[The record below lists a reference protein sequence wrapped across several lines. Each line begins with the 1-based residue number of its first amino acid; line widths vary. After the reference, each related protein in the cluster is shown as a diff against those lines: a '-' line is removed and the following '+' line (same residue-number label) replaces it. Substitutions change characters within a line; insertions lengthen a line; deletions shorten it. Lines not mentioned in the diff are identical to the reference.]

1 MYDACMTK
9 EIAVTDAPLS
19 DASHLLTRE
28 QRQAAGKAL
37 RAAVT
42 RESHAAFTIDPQ
54 RDPLQILTAGD
65 ADRVPALVPE
75 RYKRMNASPFAF
87 YRGAAALMA
96 HDLRPMPRIGLPVQA
111 CGDAHLMNFGAF
123 SSPEGTVL
131 FDINDFDET
140 CPGVDFIVDLKR
152 LVASVV
158 VAAQNEGM
166 PDKKAQAL
174 AAATS
179 KAYRDFMSDLA
190 ERSPLEVW
198 QTGMDLQ
205 AQVDGLG
212 DDSLETEILETM
224 LKAERKGKPSAD
236 NPKLE
241 TSDGGAPR
249 FADKPP
255 TIFHVLPD
263 GQSVGQVLSQGT
275 YETYKATLLPERAM
289 LLDHYK
295 LADTAFKV
303 VGVGSVGTFCAIGLM
318 LSADGD
324 QLVLQLKQAGGS
336 AVAELAQGAAPA
348 SHGGKRVVDGQR
360 AMQAASDV
368 FLGWTGDESGRQ
380 FYLRQ
385 LKNRRLGSI
394 AEAIQGKAL
403 PAYATLCGRTLARAH
418 ARTGDPQ
425 MITGYVG
432 KSEALDAAL
441 ASFAM
446 SYASQTVLDHAKL
459 STSVLVPPAPAAQP
473 ERKAA

>member
-1 MYDACMTK
+1 MTD
-9 EIAVTDAPLS
+9 TPLA
-19 DASHLLTRE
+19 DASHLMTRE

-37 RAAVT
+37 RAVVT
-42 RESHAAFTIDPQ
+42 RESHADFTVDPH
-54 RDPLQILTAGD
+54 RDPLPILTAGD
-65 ADRVPALVPE
+65 AGRVPSLVPE

-87 YRGAAALMA
+87 YRGAATLMA
-96 HDLRPMPRIGLPVQA
+96 HDLRSSPHIGLPVQV

-123 SSPEGTVL
+123 SSPEGNVL

-140 CPGVDFIVDLKR
+140 CSGVDFIVDLKR

-166 PDKKAQAL
+166 PDKKAHAL

-198 QTGMDLQ
+198 QARMDLQ
-205 AQVDGLG
+205 AQVEGLG
-212 DDSLETEILETM
+212 DASLETEIIETM
-224 LKAERKGKPSAD
+224 LKAEKKGKTSSET
-236 NPKLE
+236 PKLE
-241 TSDGGAPR
+241 TGADGALR

-263 GQSVGQVLSQGT
+263 GTPVGHVLSNHT
-275 YETYKATLLPERAM
+275 YEKYKATLLPERAM
-289 LLDHYK
+289 LLDHYR
-295 LADTAFKV
+295 LADSAFKV

-324 QLVLQLKQAGGS
+324 ELVLQLKQAGDS
-336 AVAELAQGAAPA
+336 AVAGLAQGIASA

-368 FLGWTGDESGRQ
+368 FLGWTEDESGRQ

-425 MITGYVG
+425 MINGYVG
-432 KSEALDAAL
+432 KSDVLDEALAV
-441 ASFAM
+441 FAM
-446 SYASQTVLDHAKL
+446 SYASQTVLDHARL
-459 STSVLVPPAPAAQP
+459 STSALVPVAAQP
-473 ERKAA
+473 EKKAA

>member
-1 MYDACMTK
+1 MASNPQDP
-9 EIAVTDAPLS
+9 VAPLNG
-19 DASHLLTRE
+19 AAHRLTRA

-37 RAAVT
+37 RGVVP
-42 RESHAAFTIDPQ
+42 RESHADFAVDAS
-54 RDPLQILTAGD
+54 RDPLPILTAGD
-65 ADRVPALVPE
+65 DARVSSLVPE
-75 RYKRMNASPFAF
+75 RYKRMTVSPFAF

-96 HDLRPMPRIGLPVQA
+96 HDLAAGPRIGLTVQA

-123 SSPEGTVL
+123 SSPEGNVL

-140 CPGVDFIVDLKR
+140 CPGVDFAVDLKR
-152 LVASVV
+152 LVASVA
-158 VAAQNEGM
+158 VAAQNEGL
-166 PDKKAQAL
+166 PDKKAQAI

-198 QTGMDLQ
+198 RTRMDLQ
-205 AQVDGLG
+205 AQVEGLG
-212 DDSLETEILETM
+212 DAALETEILETL
-224 LKAERKGKPSAD
+224 LKAEKKGK
-236 NPKLE
+236 
-241 TSDGGAPR
+241 TSSESPRLNEGPDGAPR

-255 TIFHVLPD
+255 VIFHTLPD
-263 GQSVGQVLSQGT
+263 GRPVGEVLSDRLFDR
-275 YETYKATLLPERAM
+275 YRATLLPERAM
-289 LLDHYK
+289 LLDRYH

-318 LSADGD
+318 LSPDGE
-324 QLVLQLKQAGGS
+324 QIVLQLKQAGES
-336 AVAELAQGAAPA
+336 AVAALGSGAAAA

-360 AMQAASDV
+360 ALQAASDV
-368 FLGWTGDESGRQ
+368 FLGWTNDEAGRH
-380 FYLRQ
+380 FYMRQ

-432 KSEALDAAL
+432 KSEVFDEAL

-446 SYASQTVLDHAKL
+446 RYASQTVLDHAKL
-459 STSVLVPPAPAAQP
+459 ATSTLVPATL
-473 ERKAA
+473 KAAA

>member
-1 MYDACMTK
+1 M
-9 EIAVTDAPLS
+9 TDAPN
-19 DASHLLTRE
+19 ATPHLLTRE

-37 RAAVT
+37 RAVVT
-42 RESHAAFTIDPQ
+42 RESHADFTVDPH
-54 RDPLQILTAGD
+54 RDPLPILTAGD

-75 RYKRMNASPFAF
+75 RYKRMNASPFTF

-96 HDLRPMPRIGLPVQA
+96 HDLLAMPRIGLPVQA

-123 SSPEGTVL
+123 SSPEGNVL

-158 VAAQNEGM
+158 VAAQNAGL
-166 PDKKAQAL
+166 PDKKAHAI
-174 AAATS
+174 AASTS

-190 ERSPLEVW
+190 GRSPLEVW
-198 QTGMDLQ
+198 QARMNLEE
-205 AQVDGLG
+205 QVEGLG
-212 DDSLETEILETM
+212 DASLETEILETM
-224 LKAERKGKPSAD
+224 LKAEKKGKASSEA
-236 NPKLE
+236 PKLE
-241 TSDGGAPR
+241 TDAGGAPH
-249 FADKPP
+249 FIDKPP

-263 GQSVGQVLSQGT
+263 GKPVGHVLSYDT
-275 YETYKATLLPERAM
+275 YERYTATLLPERAM
-289 LLDHYK
+289 LLERYR

-324 QLVLQLKQAGGS
+324 QLILQLKQAGES
-336 AVAELAQGAAPA
+336 AVAKLAQGAAPA
-348 SHGGKRVVDGQR
+348 RHGGKRVVDGQR
-360 AMQAASDV
+360 AMQAASDI
-368 FLGWTGDESGRQ
+368 FLGWTGDEGRQ

-403 PAYATLCGRTLARAH
+403 PAYAALCGRTLARAH

-425 MITGYVG
+425 MINGYVG
-432 KSEALDAAL
+432 KSDVLDEALAG
-441 ASFAM
+441 FAM

-459 STSVLVPPAPAAQP
+459 ATSALVPAAHP
-473 ERKAA
+473 EKKAA